1 MSSVATDC
9 EIITSRL
16 VDAPRE
22 LVWRMYT
29 EAEHV
34 AQWWG
39 PNGFTN
45 TIHAMD
51 VRPGGAWRLT
61 MHGPDGTD
69 YENESVYTEVVPP
82 ERLVFDHLG
91 GHRFLMTIT
100 FEDREGKTLVTM
112 RHTFDSAEVRT
123 RVVERFGAVEGA
135 RETLARLAAYTEAR
149 RA

>member
-1 MSSVATDC
+1 MNSVVTDC

-69 YENESVYTEVVPP
+69 YLNESVYTEVVPP
-82 ERLVFDHLG
+82 ARLVFDHRS

-112 RHTFDSAEVRT
+112 RHTFDSEQVRARVAEKS
-123 RVVERFGAVEGA
+123 GAVEGVKQ
-135 RETLARLAAYTEAR
+135 TLDRLAAYTEGLR
-149 RA
+149 E